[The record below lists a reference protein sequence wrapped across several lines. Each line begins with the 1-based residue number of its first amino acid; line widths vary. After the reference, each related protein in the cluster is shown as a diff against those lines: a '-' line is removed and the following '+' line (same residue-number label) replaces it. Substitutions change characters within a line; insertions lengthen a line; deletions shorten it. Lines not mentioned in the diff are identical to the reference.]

1 MPESLNILRIVVPC
15 GFWLLFAWAN
25 VIVANRKHFEPF
37 WWILAASPVGLLVL
51 YLLPSASKTGLTEE
65 QIRRRVVVARV
76 TGMSLT
82 CIPLAIGALLTLLAD

>member
-1 MPESLNILRIVVPC
+1 MLILEVLIPC

-25 VIVANRKHFEPF
+25 VTVAKRKHFEPF

-65 QIRRRVVVARV
+65 QIRRRVVVAKV

-82 CIPLAIGALLTLLAD
+82 CIALAIGALLTLLAD